1 MTGRVRRARERGP
14 HIFEISK
21 NTTEEYMSRE
31 FAVDADAILNETAT
45 MGPGVPGVVAM
56 VTDRNGNIYEGA
68 AGKRRLDKPEPM
80 TTDTSFAI
88 FSTTKA
94 ITGTAALQLIEE
106 GRLDLDAPAKTYAP
120 DIGKLQVIDGF
131 DAKGQPKL
139 RAPKRDVTTRMLL
152 LHTGG
157 FGYDFFNENYLRLAA
172 EHGQPSVITSSKASI
187 MTPLLFDPGSK
198 WEYGTNLDWV
208 GQVVEGITGKRLGD
222 VFAERIFKPLGM
234 TNTTFEIDNA
244 VREKLAG
251 MHARNADGSL
261 TPMDFELPANPE
273 VHMGGHGL
281 YSTVGDYM
289 RFIRMWLNDGNGPH
303 GRVLKPETVRMAEK
317 NHLGDLKVT
326 ALPGVIKSLSNDAEF
341 FPGQSKSW
349 SFTFMVNDEKAP
361 TGRPA
366 GALGWAG
373 LANLF
378 YWIDRQNGFGGY
390 WATQILP
397 FGDPASF
404 TGYMRFE
411 TAFYESLK
419 QRRAA

>member
-1 MTGRVRRARERGP
+1 MR
-14 HIFEISK
+14 K
-21 NTTEEYMSRE
+21 E
-31 FAVDADAILNETAT
+31 FTVDADAILNETVAN
-45 MGPGVPGVVAM
+45 GNGVPGVVAM

-68 AGKRRLDKPEPM
+68 AGKRRTDKPEAM
-80 TTDTSFAI
+80 TTDSSFAI

-94 ITGTAALQLIEE
+94 MTGTAALQLIEE

-120 DIGKLQVIDGF
+120 DLGKLQVIDGF
-131 DAKGQPKL
+131 DAKGQPRL
-139 RAPKRDVTTRMLL
+139 RAPKRELTTRMLL
-152 LHTGG
+152 LHIGG
-157 FGYDFFNENYLRLAA
+157 FGYDFFNENYLRLAT
-172 EHGQPSVITSSKASI
+172 EHGQPSVITSSKASL

-198 WEYGTNLDWV
+198 WEYGTNIDWV
-208 GQVVEGITGKRLGD
+208 GQVVEGITGKRLGE

-234 TNTTFEIDNA
+234 ANTTFEINDA
-244 VREKLAG
+244 VRSKLAG
-251 MHARNADGSL
+251 VHARNADGSL
-261 TPMDFELPANPE
+261 APMDFELPASPE

-303 GRVLKPETVRMAEK
+303 GRVLKAETVKMAER

-349 SFTFMVNDEKAP
+349 AFTFMVNDEDAP

-397 FGDPASF
+397 FGDPDSF

-411 TAFYESLK
+411 TAFYDALH
-419 QRRAA
+419 RRKAA